1 MKISVVTV
9 CHNSSST
16 LPDAIESVARQR
28 RGGFEVEHVVVDGGS
43 TDGTVELLESR
54 QVTKWVSERDEGTY
68 DAMNKGIR
76 MATGDV
82 VGILNADDVLA
93 DDGTLEAV
101 AAAFAD
107 ESVDAVYGDV
117 RFVAQDLVSVDAVR
131 SGRVRRYCT
140 ARYWRPWMFRF
151 GAMVP
156 HPSFYCRR
164 RLFDRL
170 GFYEHGLYPKS
181 ADFDLE
187 LRFIRLAGVRTRYLG
202 RCMVVMRSG
211 GQSTTFDNNRFNRED
226 LASLRSHGIWS
237 AMWLIQLKYLFKIWG
252 FVVPRLSEG
261 RVSPKATVPRTTL
274 TTTQE
279 ERR

>member
-1 MKISVVTV
+1 MKVSVVTV
-9 CHNSSST
+9 CRNSAST
-16 LPDAIESVARQR
+16 IRDAIESVASQR
-28 RGGFEVEHVVVDGGS
+28 RDGFEIEHIIVDGGS
-43 TDGTVELLESR
+43 TDGTVDILRSCAGLR
-54 QVTKWVSERDEGTY
+54 WVSEPDRGTY

-93 DDGTLEAV
+93 DDDALSAV
-101 AAAFAD
+101 AAAFGDVA
-107 ESVDAVYGDV
+107 VGAVYGDV
-117 RFVAQDLVSVDAVR
+117 RFVSPKLASVPEMR
-131 SGRVRRYCT
+131 SGRVRRYCS
-140 ARYWRPWMFRF
+140 ARFWRPWMFRF

-164 RLFDRL
+164 GLFDKL
-170 GFYEHGLYPKS
+170 GLYENELYPKS

-187 LRFIRLAGVRTRYLG
+187 LRFIRLAGVKTRYLG

-211 GQSTTFDNNRFNRED
+211 GQSTNFDNNRFNRED

-252 FVVPRLSEG
+252 FVLPRLPFPVH
-261 RVSPKATVPRTTL
+261 R
-274 TTTQE
+274 
-279 ERR
+279 

>member
-1 MKISVVTV
+1 MRISVVTV
-9 CHNSSST
+9 CWNSAAT
-16 LPDAIESVARQR
+16 LRDVIDSVARQR
-28 RGGFEVEHVVVDGGS
+28 RDGFEVEHIVVDGGS
-43 TDGTVELLESR
+43 SDGTVEMLKSCDGVR
-54 QVTKWVSERDEGTY
+54 WVSEPDRGTY

-93 DDGTLEAV
+93 ADGILAAV
-101 AAAFAD
+101 ADAFAD
-107 ESVDAVYGDV
+107 GSVDAAYGDI
-117 RFVAQDLVSVDAVR
+117 RFVSPDLVSVDAMR

-140 ARYWRPWMFRF
+140 ARFWRPWMFRF

-164 RLFDRL
+164 GLFDRL
-170 GFYEHGLYPKS
+170 GFYENELYPKS

-211 GQSTTFDNNRFNRED
+211 GQSTNFDNNRFNRED

-252 FVVPRLSEG
+252 FVLPRLFPG
-261 RVSPKATVPRTTL
+261 RRGPA
-274 TTTQE
+274 
-279 ERR
+279 

>member
-9 CHNSSST
+9 CRNSSST
-16 LPDAIESVARQR
+16 LRDALDSVARQR
-28 RGGFEVEHVVVDGGS
+28 RGGFEVEHIVVDGGS
-43 TDGTVELLESR
+43 SDGTVGILKSYGGL
-54 QVTKWVSERDEGTY
+54 KWVSEPDNGTY

-93 DDGTLEAV
+93 DDETLAAV
-101 AAAFAD
+101 AEAFSDSA
-107 ESVDAVYGDV
+107 VDAVYGDI
-117 RFVAQDLVSVDAVR
+117 RFVSPGIDSVDAMR
-131 SGRVRRYCT
+131 SGRVRRYCS
-140 ARYWRPWMFRF
+140 ARFWRPWMFRF

-164 RLFDRL
+164 GLFDRL
-170 GFYEHGLYPKS
+170 GFYENELYPKS

-187 LRFIRLAGVRTRYLG
+187 LRFIRLGGVRTRYLG

-211 GQSTTFDNNRFNRED
+211 GQSTNFDNNRFNRED

-252 FVVPRLSEG
+252 FVLPRL
-261 RVSPKATVPRTTL
+261 RHVSPGR
-274 TTTQE
+274 
-279 ERR
+279 

>member
-9 CHNSSST
+9 CRNSAST
-16 LPDAIESVARQR
+16 LRDAIDSVARQR
-28 RGGFEVEHVVVDGGS
+28 HDGFDIEHIVVDGAS
-43 TDGTVELLESR
+43 TDETAAILKSHAGL
-54 QVTKWVSERDEGTY
+54 KWISEPDRGTY

-93 DDGTLEAV
+93 DDDVLASV
-101 AAAFAD
+101 AEAFAD
-107 ESVDAVYGDV
+107 ETVDASYGDIC
-117 RFVAQDLVSVDAVR
+117 FVAPGHKSVESMRA
-131 SGRVRRYCT
+131 GRVRRYCS
-140 ARYWRPWMFRF
+140 ARFWRPWMFRF

-164 RLFDRL
+164 ALFDKL
-170 GFYEHGLYPKS
+170 GFYENELYPKS

-202 RCMVVMRSG
+202 KCMVVMRSG
-211 GQSTTFDNNRFNRED
+211 GQSTNFDNNRFNRED

-237 AMWLIQLKYLFKIWG
+237 AMWLIHLKYFFKIWG
-252 FVVPRLSEG
+252 FVLPRLPFFG
-261 RVSPKATVPRTTL
+261 
-274 TTTQE
+274 
-279 ERR
+279 

>member
-1 MKISVVTV
+1 MKISVITV
-9 CHNSSST
+9 CRNSAST
-16 LPDAIESVARQR
+16 LPDAIDSIARQR
-28 RGGFEVEHVVVDGGS
+28 RDDFEVEHIVVDGGS
-43 TDGTVELLESR
+43 TDGTVDFLRSCEG
-54 QVTKWVSERDEGTY
+54 VIWVSEPDRGTY

-82 VGILNADDVLA
+82 VGILNADDVMASDDVLSAVAMAFA
-93 DDGTLEAV
+93 DDGLD
-101 AAAFAD
+101 AA
-107 ESVDAVYGDV
+107 YGDV
-117 RFVAQDLVSVDAVR
+117 RFVAPDVFSVGALR
-131 SGRVRRYCT
+131 SVHVRRYCS

-164 RLFDRL
+164 ALFGRL
-170 GFYEHGLYPKS
+170 GLYENELYPRS

-187 LRFIRLAGVRTRYLG
+187 LRFIRLAHVRTRYLG

-237 AMWLIQLKYLFKIWG
+237 AMWLIQLKYVFKIWG
-252 FVVPRLSEG
+252 FVVPRLSMG
-261 RVSPKATVPRTTL
+261 HKVKLGKTS
-274 TTTQE
+274 
-279 ERR
+279 

>member
-9 CHNSSST
+9 CWNSAAT
-16 LPDAIESVARQR
+16 LRDAIDSVARQGR
-28 RGGFEVEHVVVDGGS
+28 EGFEVEHIVVDGGS
-43 TDGTVELLESR
+43 TDGTVEILKSCEGVR
-54 QVTKWVSERDEGTY
+54 WVSEPDRGTY

-93 DDGTLEAV
+93 SDDVLAAV
-101 AAAFAD
+101 AAAFSD
-107 ESVDAVYGDV
+107 ESVDAAYGDV
-117 RFVAQDLVSVDAVR
+117 RFVSPGLKSVDALR
-131 SGRVRRYCT
+131 AGRVRRYCS
-140 ARYWRPWMFRF
+140 ARFWRPWMFRF

-164 RLFDRL
+164 ALFDRL
-170 GFYEHGLYPKS
+170 GLYENELYPKS

-187 LRFIRLAGVRTRYLG
+187 LRFIRLGGVRARYLG

-211 GQSTTFDNNRFNRED
+211 GQSTNFDNNRFNRED

-252 FVVPRLSEG
+252 FVIPRLCRIG
-261 RVSPKATVPRTTL
+261 R
-274 TTTQE
+274 
-279 ERR
+279 

>member
-9 CHNSSST
+9 CRNSSAT
-16 LPDAIESVARQR
+16 LRDALESVARQR
-28 RGGFEVEHVVVDGGS
+28 RDGFEVEHIVVDGGS
-43 TDGTVELLESR
+43 ADGTVEMLGSCDGLR
-54 QVTKWVSERDEGTY
+54 WISEPDKGTY

-93 DDGTLEAV
+93 DDETLAAV
-101 AAAFAD
+101 AAAFSAG
-107 ESVDAVYGDV
+107 SVDAVYGDV
-117 RFVAQDLVSVDAVR
+117 RFVSPELASVDAMR
-131 SGRVRRYCT
+131 TGRVRRYCT
-140 ARYWRPWMFRF
+140 ARFWRPWMFRF

-156 HPSFYCRR
+156 HPSLYCRR
-164 RLFDRL
+164 ALFDSL
-170 GFYEHGLYPKS
+170 GLYENGLYPKS

-187 LRFIRLAGVRTRYLG
+187 LRFIRLAGVRTRYID

-211 GQSTTFDNNRFNRED
+211 GQSTNFDNNRFNRED

-252 FVVPRLSEG
+252 FVLPRLPFSAWA
-261 RVSPKATVPRTTL
+261 RSA
-274 TTTQE
+274 
-279 ERR
+279 

>member
-9 CHNSSST
+9 CWNSAST
-16 LPDAIESVARQR
+16 IRDALESVARQR
-28 RGGFEVEHVVVDGGS
+28 HDGFEIEHIVVDGGS
-43 TDGTVELLESR
+43 TDGTVEMLGSCEGLR
-54 QVTKWVSERDEGTY
+54 WVSERDRGTY

-93 DDGTLEAV
+93 DDDALSSV

-107 ESVDAVYGDV
+107 ETVDATYGDV
-117 RFVAQDLVSVDAVR
+117 RFVAPDLKSVEEVR
-131 SGRVRRYCT
+131 SGRVRRYCS
-140 ARYWRPWMFRF
+140 ARFWRPWMFRF

-164 RLFDRL
+164 ELFDRL
-170 GFYEHGLYPKS
+170 GLYEDELYRKS

-202 RCMVVMRSG
+202 RCVVVMRSG
-211 GQSTTFDNNRFNRED
+211 GQSTNFDNNRFNRED

-252 FVVPRLSEG
+252 FVLPRLPFFG
-261 RVSPKATVPRTTL
+261 
-274 TTTQE
+274 Q
-279 ERR
+279 

>member
-9 CHNSSST
+9 CRNSSAT
-16 LPDAIESVARQR
+16 LRDALDSVARQNR
-28 RGGFEVEHVVVDGGS
+28 SRFEVEHIVVDGGS
-43 TDGTVELLESR
+43 SDGTVELLKGREGVR
-54 QVTKWVSERDEGTY
+54 WVSEPDRGTY

-93 DDGTLEAV
+93 DDGILAAV

-107 ESVDAVYGDV
+107 ESVDAAYGDI
-117 RFVAQDLVSVDAVR
+117 RFVSPDIASVDAMR
-131 SGRVRRYCT
+131 AGRVRRYCS
-140 ARYWRPWMFRF
+140 ARFWRPWMFRF

-164 RLFDRL
+164 SLFDKL
-170 GFYEHGLYPKS
+170 GLYENELYPKS

-187 LRFIRLAGVRTRYLG
+187 LRFIRLGGVRTRYLG

-211 GQSTTFDNNRFNRED
+211 GQSTNFDNNRFNRED
-226 LASLRSHGIWS
+226 LASLKSHGIWS

-252 FVVPRLSEG
+252 FVLPRLG
-261 RVSPKATVPRTTL
+261 LLRVSMV
-274 TTTQE
+274 
-279 ERR
+279 

>member
-9 CHNSSST
+9 CRNSAST
-16 LPDAIESVARQR
+16 LRDALDSVARQR
-28 RGGFEVEHVVVDGGS
+28 RDGFEVEHIVVDGGS
-43 TDGTVELLESR
+43 TDGTVDMLKSCEGVR
-54 QVTKWVSERDEGTY
+54 WISEPDRGTY

-76 MATGDV
+76 MSTGDV

-93 DDGTLEAV
+93 DDGVLSAV
-101 AAAFAD
+101 AGAFAD
-107 ESVDAVYGDV
+107 ESVDAAYGDI
-117 RFVAQDLVSVDAVR
+117 RFVSPELASVEAMR

-140 ARYWRPWMFRF
+140 ARFWRPWMFRF

-164 RLFDRL
+164 ALFDRFGL
-170 GFYEHGLYPKS
+170 YENDLYPKS

-187 LRFIRLAGVRTRYLG
+187 LRFIRLGGVRTRYLG

-211 GQSTTFDNNRFNRED
+211 GQSTNFDNNRFNRED

-252 FVVPRLSEG
+252 FVIPRLPCIGCS
-261 RVSPKATVPRTTL
+261 
-274 TTTQE
+274 
-279 ERR
+279 

>member
-1 MKISVVTV
+1 MKISVVTA
-9 CHNSSST
+9 CRNSAATIRDS
-16 LPDAIESVARQR
+16 LESVARQR
-28 RGGFEVEHVVVDGGS
+28 RDGFDVEHVVVDGCS
-43 TDGTVELLESR
+43 TDGTVGLLEGSGAR
-54 QVTKWVSERDEGTY
+54 WVSEPDRGTY

-93 DDGTLEAV
+93 DDDVLAAV
-101 AAAFAD
+101 AGAFAD
-107 ESVDAVYGDV
+107 ESVEAVYGDI
-117 RFVAQDLVSVDAVR
+117 RFVAHDVSSVEGMRTA
-131 SGRVRRYCT
+131 SVRRYCS
-140 ARYWRPWMFRF
+140 ARFWRPWMFRF

-164 RLFDRL
+164 ALFDRL
-170 GFYEHGLYPKS
+170 GWYENELYPRS

-187 LRFIRLAGVRTRYLG
+187 LRFLRLAGVRSRYLG

-211 GQSTTFDNNRFNRED
+211 GQSTNFDNVRFNRED

-252 FVVPRLSEG
+252 FVLPRL
-261 RVSPKATVPRTTL
+261 PFPR
-274 TTTQE
+274 
-279 ERR
+279 RR